1 MLFLRPHD
9 NLRLVVFNRCAMRGF
24 ASNVLSCQERERLE
38 EELFEARTRGRYLT
52 RLRHLSYQERV
63 ALDEREEAAQARP
76 AEHEVAHG
84 CGR

>member
-1 MLFLRPHD
+1 MH
-9 NLRLVVFNRCAMRGF
+9 GF

-38 EELFEARTRGRYLT
+38 EELVEARTRGRYLS
-52 RLRHLSYQERV
+52 RLRRLTYGERA
-63 ALDEREEAAQARP
+63 ALDEREEAAQARL

>member
-1 MLFLRPHD
+1 MH
-9 NLRLVVFNRCAMRGF
+9 GF

-38 EELFEARTRGRYLT
+38 EELFEVRTRGRYLS
-52 RLRHLSYQERV
+52 RLRPLSYRQRA
-63 ALDEREEAAQARP
+63 ALDEREEAAQARL